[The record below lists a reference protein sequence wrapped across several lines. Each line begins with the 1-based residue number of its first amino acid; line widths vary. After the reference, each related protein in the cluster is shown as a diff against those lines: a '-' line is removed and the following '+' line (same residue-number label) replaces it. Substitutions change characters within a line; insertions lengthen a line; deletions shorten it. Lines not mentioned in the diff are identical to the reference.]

1 MSLNGITL
9 DVKFADYSLQIREKI
24 HILFMQVIYSYAR
37 E

>member
-9 DVKFADYSLQIREKI
+9 DVKFADYSLQICEKF
-24 HILFMQVIYSYAR
+24 HILFMQVINSYTR